1 MSEYSIAQAWI
12 GMVLTGL
19 IYCIIIRR
27 QKAET
32 CRSEIRAIRDEL
44 FDFMWKNKLD
54 FSEPAYVEARQAMNG
69 LLRLTNS
76 LNSVGCLYLMVSAQ
90 PNKEAAFESL
100 PDSELREAVQKSLSR
115 SVRAYLQFTFFT
127 GVTGLLMRTLQCG
140 FNVANMLKGLHNR
153 VDRFGKRLAG
163 FRSAIFAYGY
173 EIGSP
178 SLSTAQLAAIGCKSG
193 SQRWR

>member
-12 GMVLTGL
+12 GMVLIGL
-19 IYCIIIRR
+19 TYCIIIRR
-27 QKAET
+27 QKAEK

-76 LNSVGCLYLMVSAQ
+76 LNSVGCLYLMVSAHT
-90 PNKEAAFESL
+90 KEAAFELL
-100 PDSELREAVQKSLSR
+100 PESELREAVQESLSQ
-115 SVRAYLQFTFFT
+115 SVRAYIQFTFFT
-127 GVTGLLMRTLQCG
+127 GVTGLLMYTLQCG
-140 FNVANMLKGLHNR
+140 FNVANMLKGLHDR
-153 VDRFGKRLAG
+153 VDRFGKRLTG
-163 FRSAIFAYGY
+163 FRAAIFTYGY

-178 SLSTAQLAAIGCKSG
+178 SLSTAQLAAMGCRSN